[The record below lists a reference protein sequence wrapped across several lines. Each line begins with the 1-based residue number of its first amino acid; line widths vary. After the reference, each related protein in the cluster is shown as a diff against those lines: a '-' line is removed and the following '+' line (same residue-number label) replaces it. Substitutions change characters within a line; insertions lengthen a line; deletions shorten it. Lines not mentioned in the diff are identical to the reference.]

1 MGEGGVLPIRT
12 SFLRNLIRR
21 FQVLDSCQFGQDPH
35 AKFNIFQHT
44 RGLLRVLFHLF
55 CSCRPANVVQ
65 ERACAGGVRLIKGVR
80 KGRGSMEKQ
89 KNADKGRE
97 GVKNPGNFADVLYE
111 WSLIVQ
117 AYELVG

>member
-1 MGEGGVLPIRT
+1 MPNSI
-12 SFLRNLIRR
+12 F
-21 FQVLDSCQFGQDPH
+21 F
-35 AKFNIFQHT
+35 IFQ
-44 RGLLRVLFHLF
+44 RVLFHLF

-97 GVKNPGNFADVLYE
+97 GVKNPGNFVDVLYE
-111 WSLIVQ
+111 WSLIKH
-117 AYELVG
+117 LISDLGLGWGSSN